1 MKHRRLEMSKV
12 EKIILFLFFIILEL
26 AFLNIQT
33 ELRTMNKTL
42 TEINYAMVEQNAILK
57 YNPMDEK

>member
-1 MKHRRLEMSKV
+1 MSKV